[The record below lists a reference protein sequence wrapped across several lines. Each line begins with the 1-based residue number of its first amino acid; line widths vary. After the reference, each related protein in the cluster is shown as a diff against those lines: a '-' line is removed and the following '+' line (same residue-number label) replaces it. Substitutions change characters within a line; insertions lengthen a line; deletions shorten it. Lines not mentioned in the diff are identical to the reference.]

1 MTSTKKISIK
11 SPLRYPGGKARL
23 VKQILAM
30 APEDYSE
37 YREPFL
43 GGGSVLF
50 AVHNSKPDIL
60 KRAGDSFEPLYEFWN
75 CCKTDFYRFERQVKL
90 AKKTLTGKDCF
101 EQSRRVFFD
110 PSRSSVLAPFMKAA
124 AYFVLNRITFSGLTL
139 SGGYSK
145 EAHETR
151 FRDTHIAR
159 LKDANQ
165 VLQNVDLR
173 NSDYTELL
181 HEPGD
186 NVWIYLDPPYDIK
199 SDNLYGKSGAS
210 HKGFDHVRF
219 AEECKSCKHKWLI
232 TYNDNEKIRDL
243 YSSWANIVEVPVK
256 YSMNS
261 KAKVTKELF
270 ITNY

>member
-1 MTSTKKISIK
+1 MTSSKQISIK

-30 APEDYSE
+30 APKDYSE

-50 AVHNSKPDIL
+50 AVHSLKPDIIM
-60 KRAGDSFEPLYEFWN
+60 KAGDSFEPLYNFWY

-90 AKKTLTGKDCF
+90 AKNTLVGKDCF
-101 EQSRRVFFD
+101 EQSRRVFLD
-110 PSRSSVLAPFMKAA
+110 PSRSSVMLPFMKAA
-124 AYFVLNRITFSGLTL
+124 AFFVLNRITYSGLTL

-159 LKDANQ
+159 LKDTNK
-165 VLQNVDLR
+165 VLQNVDLQH
-173 NSDYTELL
+173 SDYSELL

-199 SDNLYGKSGAS
+199 SDNLYGSAGKS
-210 HKGFDHVRF
+210 HKGFDHVKF
-219 AEECKSCKHKWLI
+219 AEDCKSCQHKWLI

-243 YSSWANIVEVPVK
+243 FKWAKITEVPVK

>member
-60 KRAGDSFEPLYEFWN
+60 KRAGDSFEPLYNFWEWMKDTPEEVGLN
-75 CCKTDFYRFERQVKL
+75 ISYIKKHHKEKKLWEHCKEKVVSDVRDGSY
-90 AKKTLTGKDCF
+90 
-101 EQSRRVFFD
+101 
-110 PSRSSVLAPFMKAA
+110 KAA
-124 AYFVLNRITFSGLTL
+124 CYFILNRITYSGLTL

-219 AEECKSCKHKWLI
+219 AEECKKCKHKWLI

>member
-1 MTSTKKISIK
+1 MPAKKKISIK

-23 VKQILAM
+23 AKKILAM
-30 APEDYSE
+30 APEGYSE

-50 AVHNSKPDIL
+50 AVHSLKPDIA
-60 KRAGDSFEPLYEFWN
+60 KKAGDSFQPLYNFWHM
-75 CCKTDFYRFERQVKL
+75 CKTEPKELYHQVWV
-90 AKKTLTGKDCF
+90 GKQIIIGKSLWEKC
-101 EQSRRVFFD
+101 RKWVFD
-110 PSRSSVLAPFMKAA
+110 TSTDIRDVDRAA
-124 AYFVLNRITFSGLTL
+124 AYFMLNRITFSGLTL

-173 NSDYTELL
+173 HSDYTELL

-199 SDNLYGKSGAS
+199 SDNLYGNAGAS
-210 HKGFDHVRF
+210 HKGFDHVKF
-219 AEECKSCKHKWLI
+219 AEECKKCKHKWLI
-232 TYNDNEKIRDL
+232 TYNDNQKIRDL
-243 YSSWANIVEVPVK
+243 YSSWANITEVDVK

-261 KAKVTKELF
+261 TAKVTKELF